1 LAREPRPASEVVEH
15 LVGMQAQE
23 PAHPYIALWSR
34 IEGFDPRE
42 PAELVRARAA
52 VRVTLMRSTLH
63 LVTADDCIA
72 LRAAL
77 QDTVTRRFWTNATYR
92 RALEGVDLE
101 ALLAAGRA
109 LVEERPLTPAQLR
122 AGLVAAFPDRD
133 PQAMGQAVAQIVPMV
148 QVPPRGVWGQSGRPT
163 LTTVEAW
170 LGRPLG
176 DAPPFETLALRYL
189 AAFGPAGPAD
199 LQAWSGMTGVG
210 PAFARLTAGLAE
222 FRDER
227 GARLYDLPDAPRPD
241 PATPAPP
248 RFLPGYDNVLLGHR
262 DRSRIVAPDLR
273 ARHLAT
279 ANGQTPG
286 TVLIDGFVGA
296 TWRLERTRGA
306 AVLTV
311 RPTARAPVR
320 VRRAIAAE
328 GGRLLA
334 MLAPDASRRD
344 VAVEPAPA

>member
-1 LAREPRPASEVVEH
+1 MPDVVEH

-23 PAHPYIALWSR
+23 PAHPYVALWSR

-42 PAELVRARAA
+42 LGDLVSDRAA

-63 LVTADDCIA
+63 LVSADDCLV

-77 QDTVTRRFWTNATYR
+77 QDTVARRFWTNGTYR
-92 RALEGVDLE
+92 RALEGIDLD
-101 ALLAAGRA
+101 ALLATGRA

-133 PQAMGQAVAQIVPMV
+133 PQSMGQAVAQIVPMV
-148 QVPPRGVWGQSGRPT
+148 QVPPRGVWGRTGRPT

-176 DAPPFETLALRYL
+176 DAPPFAALAMRYL
-189 AAFGPAGPAD
+189 AAFGPASATD

-210 PAFARLTAGLAE
+210 PAFARVASGLAE

-227 GARLYDLPDAPRPD
+227 GTVLYDLPDAPRPD
-241 PATPAPP
+241 PGTPAPP
-248 RFLPGYDNVLLGHR
+248 RFLPGYDNVFLGHR
-262 DRSRIVAPDLR
+262 DRSRIVDPDLR
-273 ARHLAT
+273 ARYLAS

-296 TWRLERTRGA
+296 TWSLERGRDA
-306 AVLTV
+306 ALLTV
-311 RPTARAPVR
+311 SPRVRVSAR

-334 MLAPDASRRD
+334 MLAAGVPTRE

>member
-1 LAREPRPASEVVEH
+1 MPDVVEH

-34 IEGFDPRE
+34 VEGFV
-42 PAELVRARAA
+42 PAQLADLVRARAA
-52 VRVTLMRSTLH
+52 VRATLMRSTLH
-63 LVTADDCIA
+63 LATAADCLA

-77 QDTVTRRFWTNATYR
+77 QETITRRFWSNGAYA

-101 ALLAAGRA
+101 ALLARGRA
-109 LVEERPLTPAQLR
+109 LVEERPRTPAQLR
-122 AGLVAAFPDRD
+122 DGLAERFPDRD
-133 PQAMGQAVAQIVPMV
+133 PHALAQAVAQIVPMV
-148 QVPPRGVWGQSGRPT
+148 QVPPRGLWDESGRPT

-170 LGRPLG
+170 LDRPVPP
-176 DAPPFETLALRYL
+176 DAPLESLAVRYL
-189 AAFGPAGPAD
+189 AAFGPAGAAD
-199 LQAWSGMTGVG
+199 FQAWSGLTRTAPVL
-210 PAFARLTAGLAE
+210 ARLAPELAV

-227 GARLYDLPDAPRPD
+227 GAELLDLPGAPRPD

-248 RFLPGYDNVLLGHR
+248 RFLPGYDNVFLGHR
-262 DRSRIVAPDLR
+262 DRRRIVAPDVR

-296 TWRLERTRGA
+296 TWRLGRTREA

-311 RPTARAPVR
+311 RPSGRVPAR
-320 VRRAIAAE
+320 VRAAVAAE
-328 GGRLLA
+328 GRRLLA
-334 MLAPDASRRD
+334 LLAPGPAGRE
-344 VAVEPAPA
+344 VVVEPAPA

>member
-1 LAREPRPASEVVEH
+1 
-15 LVGMQAQE
+15 MQAQE

-34 IEGFDPRE
+34 VEGFDPRE
-42 PAELVRARAA
+42 PSELVRTRAA

-63 LVTADDCIA
+63 LVTADDCIT

-77 QDTVTRRFWTNATYR
+77 QDTVTRRFWTNGTYT
-92 RALEGVDLE
+92 RALEGIDLE
-101 ALLAAGRA
+101 ALLATGRA

-133 PQAMGQAVAQIVPMV
+133 PQSMGQAVAQIVPMV

-189 AAFGPAGPAD
+189 AAFGPAGAAD
-199 LQAWSGMTGVG
+199 LQAWSGMTGVA
-210 PAFARLTAGLAE
+210 PAFARLTSRLEE

-227 GARLYDLPDAPRPD
+227 GARLYDLPGAPRPD

-248 RFLPGYDNVLLGHR
+248 RFLPGYDNVFLGHR
-262 DRSRIVAPDLR
+262 DRSRIVDPVVR

-306 AVLTV
+306 ALLMV
-311 RPTARAPVR
+311 RPTARVPVR

-334 MLAPDASRRD
+334 MLAPDASSRD

>member
-1 LAREPRPASEVVEH
+1 
-15 LVGMQAQE
+15 MQAQE

-34 IEGFDPRE
+34 VAGFDPRE
-42 PAELVRARAA
+42 LADLVRDRAA

-63 LVTADDCIA
+63 LVSADDCLV

-77 QDTVTRRFWTNATYR
+77 QETVARRFWTNGAYR
-92 RALEGVDLE
+92 RALEGIDLE
-101 ALLAAGRA
+101 ALLATGRA

-133 PQAMGQAVAQIVPMV
+133 PQALGQAVAQIVPMV
-148 QVPPRGVWGQSGRPT
+148 QVPPRGVWGESGRPT

-170 LGRPLG
+170 LGRPLA
-176 DAPPFETLALRYL
+176 DAPPFETLAMRYL
-189 AAFGPAGPAD
+189 AAFGPAGAAD
-199 LQAWSGMTGVG
+199 LQAWSGMTGV
-210 PAFARLTAGLAE
+210 ASALARVTSGLAE

-227 GARLYDLPDAPRPD
+227 GALLYDLPDAPRPD

-262 DRSRIVAPDLR
+262 DRRRIVDPEVR
-273 ARHLAT
+273 ARHLAS

-296 TWRLERTRGA
+296 TWRVEGTRDA

-311 RPTARAPVR
+311 RPVGSLAAR
-320 VRRAIAAE
+320 VRSAVAAE
-328 GGRLLA
+328 GRRLLA
-334 MLAPDASRRD
+334 MLAPGPAPRE
-344 VAVEPAPA
+344 VVVEPAPA